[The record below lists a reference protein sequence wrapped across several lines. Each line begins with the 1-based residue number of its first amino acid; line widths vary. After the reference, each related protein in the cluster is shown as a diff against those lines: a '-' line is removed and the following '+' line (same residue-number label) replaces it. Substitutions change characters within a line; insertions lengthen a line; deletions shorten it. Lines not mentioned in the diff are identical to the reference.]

1 MHYDVIIVGS
11 GPAGSS
17 TALHL
22 AHLNPRLAERTLV
35 IERDKHP
42 RHKLCGGGC
51 VPEVDVI
58 LSRLG
63 LDYREVPHVDVDWA
77 WLTFRGRGFP
87 LRFNR
92 DFAFRVVRRNEFDGW
107 LADQVR
113 RRGIE
118 IKEET
123 RVTKLERTAD
133 GIAVHTT
140 AGVFHGRVVVGAD
153 GTSGMVRRL
162 VPEGEHPAPLA
173 RLVEL
178 VTPAEPPHVRST
190 VKDGDAIL
198 DFTYMP
204 EGVQG
209 YVWSFPTKIAG
220 LRMRNWGVYDS
231 RTVPRKSVGSLRP
244 VAADWMEKA
253 GYRLDD
259 YHLEGHP
266 IRLFEP
272 KARFAAP
279 NVVLAGDAAGVD
291 ATFGEG
297 ISPALAYGE
306 LAARAIDEAFER
318 SDFSFSGYGKS
329 VLASPVGRS
338 LSRRTHAA
346 RLLNRMSNPFVQK
359 LIWWRMAPLA
369 RWYITKVLFNWGPQV
384 KPLPAPHIRPEA
396 VPAPIGDQALEAVP
410 APHTRPTA
418 VRSERD

>member
-1 MHYDVIIVGS
+1 
-11 GPAGSS
+11 
-17 TALHL
+17 L
-22 AHLNPRLAERTLV
+22 AHLHPRIAERTLV

-51 VPEVDVI
+51 VPEVDLI

-63 LDYREVPHVDVDWA
+63 LDYRQVPHVDVDWA

-113 RRGIE
+113 GRGIE

-123 RVTKLERTAD
+123 RVTKLERTDD
-133 GIAVHTT
+133 GVAVHTT
-140 AGVFHGRVVVGAD
+140 GGVFHGRVVVGAD

-178 VTPAEPPHVRST
+178 VTPADPPHVRAT
-190 VKDGDAIL
+190 MKDDDALL

-231 RTVPRKSVGSLRP
+231 RTVPRKSAGSLRP
-244 VAADWMEKA
+244 VVADWLERS

-279 NVVLAGDAAGVD
+279 HVVLAGDAAGVD

-306 LAARAIDEAFER
+306 LAALAIGEAFER
-318 SDFSFSGYGKS
+318 NDFTFANYGQS

-338 LSRRTHAA
+338 LRRRAWAA
-346 RLLNRMSNPFVQK
+346 KVLNRLPYPVVQK
-359 LIWWRMAPLA
+359 LIWWRMAPVA
-369 RWYITKVLFNWGPQV
+369 RWYITKVLFNWGPHV
-384 KPLPAPHIRPEA
+384 GPLPAPHIRPEA
-396 VPAPIGDQALEAVP
+396 VPAGGVEQAAEMIP
-410 APHTRPTA
+410 APHTRSA
-418 VRSERD
+418 GARSEVQ

>member
-1 MHYDVIIVGS
+1 MRYDVIIVGS

-22 AHLNPRLAERTLV
+22 AHLNPALAERTLV
-35 IERDKHP
+35 LERDRHP

-58 LSRLG
+58 LRRLG

-77 WLTFRGRGFP
+77 WVTFRGKGFP
-87 LRFNR
+87 LRFNP

-113 RRGIE
+113 SRGVE

-123 RVTKLERTAD
+123 RVIKLSRTED
-133 GIAVHTT
+133 GVQVETNRGT
-140 AGVFHGRVVVGAD
+140 FHARVIVGAD
-153 GTSGMVRRL
+153 GSSGVVRRL
-162 VPEGEHPAPLA
+162 VPEGEHPSPIA

-178 VTPAEPPHVRST
+178 VTPADPPELPST
-190 VKDGDAIL
+190 MADDDALL
-198 DFTYMP
+198 DFSYIP
-204 EGVQG
+204 RGVQG

-220 LRMRNWGVYDS
+220 TRMRNWGVYDS
-231 RTVPRKSVGSLRP
+231 RTVSRKSVGSLRP
-244 VAADWMEKA
+244 VVADWLEHS

-272 KARFAAP
+272 KARFSAP
-279 NVVLAGDAAGVD
+279 NVVLVGDAAGVD

-306 LAARAIDEAFER
+306 LAARAIGDAFER
-318 SDFSFSGYGKS
+318 GDYSFTDYGASILATPMGKS
-329 VLASPVGRS
+329 LK
-338 LSRRTHAA
+338 RRTHAA
-346 RLLNRMSNPFVQK
+346 RLLNRLPYPFVQK
-359 LIWWRMAPLA
+359 MLWWRMAPIA
-369 RWYITKVLFNWGPQV
+369 RWYITKVLFNWGPKV
-384 KPLPAPHIRPEA
+384 GPLPPARPH
-396 VPAPIGDQALEAVP
+396 VPVDIPADQVP
-410 APHTRPTA
+410 APHVRPSK
-418 VRSERD
+418 VRLDAH